1 MPDRTRII
9 VIGGGIVGCS
19 VLYSLAK
26 LGWTDSVL
34 IEKRNLTSGS
44 TWHAAGNCTF
54 FGHYPSITRLFVNSV
69 NSYLQAESES
79 SQSIDFHSTGS
90 LRLATTK
97 AELAFYHSLKPLYDQ
112 LGVSYEVVSPTT
124 VSELFPILSTEGV
137 LGAAHTPGD
146 GHVDAFGATHAL
158 AKSAKLRGAEILLNH
173 EVRNLELTRNGY
185 WVVRTE
191 DGDIAAE
198 HVVVATSFWARELVQ
213 SLGLNVPVFALE
225 HHEIVTDKVDSLQE
239 VDFELPSIRDP
250 YVPCNIRQEGNGL
263 LCGIYESQ
271 PVPWATEGIP
281 PEFAEDLLPTNISIL
296 ESHMEKLVKRI
307 PVFEQLG
314 IKTVF
319 NGPICYTPDGLPLLG
334 PVNQL
339 PGLWLATGFAIGI
352 GTGGGSGEFL
362 ANWIVNGHPPY
373 DLPFVHP
380 SRFSND
386 LPKDDAIDKII
397 KTYARG
403 YSIDEF

>member
-90 LRLATTK
+90 LRLATNK
-97 AELAFYHSLKPLYDQ
+97 AELAFYHCLKPLYDQ

-124 VSELFPILSTEGV
+124 VSERFPILSTEGV

-173 EVRNLELTRNGY
+173 EVRNLELTRSGY

-334 PVNQL
+334 PVNQF

-352 GTGGGSGEFL
+352 GTGGGSGEYL

-373 DLPFVHP
+373 DLPYVHP

-386 LPKDDAIDKII
+386 LSKDDAIDMII
-397 KTYARG
+397 ETYARG
-403 YSIDEF
+403 YSIDEI